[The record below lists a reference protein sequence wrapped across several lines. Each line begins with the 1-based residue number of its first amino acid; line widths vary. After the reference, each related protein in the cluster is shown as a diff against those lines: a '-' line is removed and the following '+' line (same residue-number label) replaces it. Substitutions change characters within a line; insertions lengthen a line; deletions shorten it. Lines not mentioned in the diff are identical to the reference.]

1 MTTEKPHGPVCIGL
15 DAGCPDCVRLHAV
28 GVGEGSARAVIAPPE
43 TPAELGARLR
53 AMKESALSL
62 INAIDEWETIES
74 EPIDTI
80 DDVETLAA
88 GILND
93 RDARRSVL
101 GPELAAVLADSDL
114 ERGALPRPSAGDLE
128 RWNRA
133 ARDVPGPMGR
143 CIRILLGEV
152 ARLSAEG
159 ERQRGLL
166 RRVRSYAV
174 VDPLGNPASAVMRMV
189 GIETDID
196 DCLEGRP
203 PRPGLDLFGKLTP
216 ETVRNALRHVD
227 SDETDDS

>member
-1 MTTEKPHGPVCIGL
+1 MPKIPYELLCWLSASVDDL
-15 DAGCPDCVRLHAV
+15 AG
-28 GVGEGSARAVIAPPE
+28 
-43 TPAELGARLR
+43 
-53 AMKESALSL
+53 
-62 INAIDEWETIES
+62 AIDNDQAVATVRAIASRCQAALES
-74 EPIDTI
+74 ESIDTV
-80 DDVETLAA
+80 DDVDALAT

-93 RDARRSVL
+93 PAARRAVL
-101 GPELAAVLADSDL
+101 PPELATLYARRDTD
-114 ERGALPRPSAGDLE
+114 ERRELSRPTPADLE

-159 ERQRGLL
+159 ERQRALL

-174 VDPLGNPASAVMRMV
+174 VDPLAASVTLPNALRMF

-196 DCLEGRP
+196 DCLNGRP

-216 ETVRNALRHVD
+216 EAVRRANAGVE